1 MRFARYSQVLLL
13 QAGAQYS
20 VFRAVDASNDRNVVL
35 KAAAG
40 GHALSEATASLARVL
55 QLYRDNQLA
64 EIAACPQ
71 MLSLETEGL
80 NTFLV
85 SSYVEGETL
94 AARLAAGRMNVNGSI
109 DRTEFALAALS
120 IARALQELH
129 GKRIVHL
136 GLSPA
141 HIVFNESG
149 AVFLSFRQA
158 LHMLGRDG
166 VGPYYVRPSELK
178 GELPYISPE
187 QTGRMNCP
195 VDQRSDLYALGSI
208 FYQMLTG
215 FPPFEFNDHLEL
227 VHAHLSRTP
236 VPPHQIHSDIPTYF
250 SNIVMKLLSK
260 SPESRYQSASG
271 LVYDLESNQPV
282 LGGRDVSSVLAA
294 PAKLYGRSAEIA
306 TLKNAF
312 EDVVR
317 QGSARGVFVG
327 GFSGV
332 GKTALVR
339 HIYEPLAR
347 ERGFCLLGKFDQLR
361 QEIPFSAVTFAFQ
374 ELIQYLL
381 TEAEG
386 QVELWRNK
394 LCRDLGPSLA
404 IIVKFF
410 PQLELLVGKQ
420 EELGQLNPI
429 EERMRL
435 KQVFR
440 EFVKVFASKDH
451 PLVLFLDDLQWA
463 DADSLDLIE
472 ALLSNGDDLYLLL
485 IGSFRSNEVSASH
498 PLMSLIERLNFP
510 RAGTIIEISPLSL
523 SDLQELVAEVL
534 HSPVEKVQSLSG
546 LIHQKTN
553 GNPFFALQ
561 FLRAIYQDR
570 LLFFDAIDGEWHW
583 DISSIESLGYTDSI
597 VDLLVARLRKLPAP
611 ALHLM
616 HLASCLGNDG
626 SLRRLS
632 RLFQKGEE
640 QEYSTDF
647 DEALTFCLDAGLLV
661 LRENRYRFL
670 HDRVQQASYELF
682 SEDKRQREHLRIAR
696 ALYEKLKTDDA
707 ATALDEK
714 LFFIVSQ
721 YNLSLPLSHGK
732 EVERSELY
740 LISRLNYQAGVRAK
754 KNMAFSAAEQF
765 FNAGLHLLKS
775 HGQTSESL
783 DEGQRKL
790 YFDLKYAACECLVL
804 LANYAKGEALSLEL
818 HKEARSVEEKSR
830 VCQLLAE
837 FATCQS
843 AYQTAVDYCLEGL
856 NLLGV
861 VLPRN
866 PTAQD
871 VTDELESIW
880 TLLGDKDI
888 LELANLPAMSVADT
902 RYSVAAEILQA
913 LYGASMIIDRNLFL
927 ISGAR
932 IVTLSIQHGNC
943 GVSPLGY
950 AQVAS
955 SLPRLLEK
963 YEEARKFSDLAE
975 IVARNLGAN
984 QYPGRLRF
992 LSSISAFWTHN
1003 LWLAIERCIEA
1014 ATTSFREGDAA
1025 FAGFCYGHYVVDIW
1039 LSGLALPQV
1048 KQQALEIVELFGA
1061 RKMPIHSDPNIL
1073 MQRICNRMMATDRE
1087 LALMDAGE
1095 KEYIDGLEAANHLVA
1110 SLYYVLMMHY
1120 HLIMG
1125 EWDASAKMAEIAESR
1140 LWAHITF
1147 CGECEYWFYNV
1158 LLLAARCT
1166 DENRQET
1173 LSKIDQCLAL
1183 LEVWGKNN
1191 PSDYGS
1197 KLELARAEKY
1207 SLLKD
1212 DLNAQ
1217 RCYEKAVV
1225 GAREIANL
1233 PLQAMAAEAAS
1244 RFYESIGLSV
1254 NSKNFLLEARESYR
1268 RWGANLKVR
1277 QLDVILSEVLPSPP
1291 VVQAAEK
1298 EISLDLMAVFK
1309 TAQVLAS
1316 EVVLDK
1322 LLETMLKVVLEAA
1335 GAQRAVFMLIQEDVP
1350 YVRAHSDYEGNCSL
1364 VQIPVSNYEQ
1374 LPSSLV
1380 NYVRRTLGP
1389 VVLSDAQSDNVYGK
1403 DKYFQD
1409 WGIRSAVCLPIL
1421 KQSRLLGLI
1430 YLENKLAS
1438 NVFTPDILRLLEL
1451 LSLQIVTS
1459 LENAMLFDA
1468 LAQSE
1473 LQYRQTFETAGVGKA
1488 QCDTETGKFIRVNEK
1503 FCQITGYTQEELLE
1517 MTYHP
1522 LTHPDDKEKD
1532 TEAYRKLLT
1541 QEISTYQ
1548 SQKRYVRKDGS
1559 VVWVRLHVAAIIDHK
1574 GLVSKTFGV
1583 VEDVTDRVEAEQALV
1598 LLNQHLE
1605 SRVLER
1611 TSQLAN
1617 AKEMAEAASTTK
1629 SAFLANMSHEI
1640 RTPMNAIIG
1649 MSDLLS
1655 RSELNGDQ
1663 QDLLRNIQNSSES
1676 LLHLINDILDLSK
1689 IEAGRLEISEEDFD
1703 LHQLAEDCI
1712 DLFIQDATKSGV
1724 LLSTFISESVPRIVR
1739 GDPARVRQILLNLL
1753 SNANKFTD
1761 KGEVSLAFMSASPE
1775 PDGRSLITFC
1785 VSDTG
1790 IGMGPATLQGLF
1802 QPFSQADGSITRKYG
1817 GTGLGLSISKRLVE
1831 LMGGTIAVESEEGKG
1846 SRFAIS
1852 IPMYRVFPALEL
1864 EVPPHGLSGTV
1875 YLQDAKDSFWGRCL
1889 HQYCLEWGLTVLTA
1903 EEKDTADVV
1912 FSVNDNRSMIISRGG
1927 PEEYFGEGEF
1937 VLDLPCRKGKI
1948 LQRLRQILDEGDHD
1962 SSEPVEIGG
1971 VFNSSDSGS
1980 RMNFSHLSHLNR
1992 VLIVEDHP
2000 VNRKLVMLQLTEL
2013 GLEADAVNNGLEA
2026 IEAYK
2031 SGQYSVILMD
2041 CSMPVM
2047 DGFQATRS
2055 IRELEKKAGGT
2066 SHIPIIA
2073 LTAQAMVGDREEC
2086 IKAGMDDYLSK
2097 PIKLRKVSNMLR
2109 NWLVGSRNGQNII
2122 AQSRSTAG
2130 NANLRQPF
2138 NSDTNIALRPERYL
2152 EIHNEWQQVFG
2163 EETTAEL
2170 LGEIKNGILIAIEE
2184 LEEPLLQRKSDAAAM
2199 IAHRLKGL
2207 CLNFYEDENNNCS
2220 CALELAV
2227 KDEDWSLAGQCFAK
2241 LKKEFFEFFEQA
2253 AELAR

>member
-20 VFRAVDASNDRNVVL
+20 VFRAVDPGTGRDVVL

-40 GHALSEATASLARVL
+40 GFALSEETASLARVL
-55 QLYRDNQLA
+55 QLFKNNNL
-64 EIAACPQ
+64 EETGACPQ

-85 SSYVEGETL
+85 SSYVEGDTL
-94 AARLAAGRMNVNGSI
+94 AARLAGLTRM
-109 DRTEFALAALS
+109 DATTFAREALS
-120 IARALQELH
+120 IARALQKLH
-129 GKRIVHL
+129 SKRIVHL
-136 GLSPA
+136 GLSPC
-141 HIVFNESG
+141 HIVLHHSD
-149 AVFLSFRQA
+149 AVFLSYRQA
-158 LHMLGRDG
+158 FHMLGRDG
-166 VGPYYVRPSELK
+166 VGPFYVRPSELK
-178 GELPYISPE
+178 GELSYIAPE

-195 VDQRSDLYALGSI
+195 VDQRSDLYALGTI

-215 FPPFEFNDHLEL
+215 FPPFEFNDQLEL

-236 VPPHQIHSDIPTYF
+236 VPPHQVHSDIPPYL
-250 SNIVMKLLSK
+250 SDVVMKLLSK
-260 SPESRYQSASG
+260 SPESRYQSAAG
-271 LVYDLESNQPV
+271 LVYDLESDQPV

-294 PAKLYGRSAEIA
+294 PAKLYGRSEEIA
-306 TLKNAF
+306 TLKQAF
-312 EDVVR
+312 EEVVKE
-317 QGSARGVFVG
+317 GACRGVFVG
-327 GFSGV
+327 GYSGV

-361 QEIPFSAVTFAFQ
+361 QEIPFSAVTSAFQ

-386 QVELWRNK
+386 QVEHWRNR
-394 LCRDLGPSLA
+394 LCSELGPSLG
-404 IIVKFF
+404 IIVRFF

-440 EFVKVFASKDH
+440 EFVKVFAGREH

-472 ALLSNGDDLYLLL
+472 ALLSTRDDLYLLL
-485 IGSFRSNEVSASH
+485 IGSFRSNEVSTAH
-498 PLMSLIERLNFP
+498 PLIQLIGRLDSSGAKNT
-510 RAGTIIEISPLSL
+510 AMEISPLSH
-523 SDLQELVAEVL
+523 SDLHELVAEVL
-534 HSPVEKVQSLSG
+534 HTPAEKAQKVQPLSD

-583 DISSIESLGYTDSI
+583 DITSIQSLGYTDSI

-626 SLRRLS
+626 ALTRLS
-632 RLFQKGEE
+632 LLFQKDKE
-640 QEYSTDF
+640 QEFSTEF
-647 DEALTFCLDAGLLV
+647 DEALTFCLDAGLLI
-661 LRENRYRFL
+661 LRDNRYRFL

-682 SEDKRQREHLRIAR
+682 SEEERKQEHLRIAR
-696 ALYEKLKTDDA
+696 ALYERAPKG
-707 ATALDEK
+707 DER
-714 LFFIVSQ
+714 LFFVVSQ
-721 YNLSLPLSHGK
+721 YNLSLPQDLSNY
-732 EVERSELY
+732 VDQDELF
-740 LISRLNYQAGVRAK
+740 LIAGLNYQAGKRAK
-754 KNMAFSAAEQF
+754 INMAFSAAEQF
-765 FNAGLHLLKS
+765 FNVGMNILNAQGCAL
-775 HGQTSESL
+775 ESL
-783 DEGQRKL
+783 DEPRQKL
-790 YFDLKYAACECLVL
+790 FFALKYAACECLVL

-818 HKEARSVEEKSR
+818 RKEARGNEEKAR

-843 AYQTAVDYCLEGL
+843 AYQKAVDYCLEGL
-856 NLLGV
+856 SLLGV
-861 VLPRN
+861 SLPAK
-866 PTAQD
+866 PSAQD

-888 LELANLPAMSVADT
+888 LELAKLPMMSEADT
-902 RYSVAAEILQA
+902 RYSMAAEILQA

-927 ISGAR
+927 MSGAR

-963 YEEARKFSDLAE
+963 YEEARKFSELAE
-975 IVARNLGAN
+975 IVARNSGAGR
-984 QYPGRLRF
+984 YSGRLRF

-1014 ATTSFREGDAA
+1014 ATTSFREGDVA

-1048 KQQALEIVELFGA
+1048 KQQALEIVDLFGS
-1061 RKMPIHSDPNIL
+1061 KDMPLHSDPNIL
-1073 MQRICNRMMATDRE
+1073 MQRICTRMMASDRE
-1087 LALMDAGE
+1087 LALLDAGE
-1095 KEYIDGLEAANHLVA
+1095 QEYIEGLEAANHLVA

-1120 HLIMG
+1120 YLVMG
-1125 EWDASAKMAEIAESR
+1125 EWQKSAKVAEIAESR
-1140 LWAHITF
+1140 LWAHVTF
-1147 CGECEYWFYNV
+1147 CGECEFWFYNV
-1158 LLLAARCT
+1158 LLLAAQCHR
-1166 DENRQET
+1166 DDDKERAEI
-1173 LSKIDQCLAL
+1173 LAKIDKSLAF
-1183 LEVWGKNN
+1183 LEVWGTHN
-1191 PSDYGS
+1191 PADYGA

-1207 SLLKD
+1207 RLLKED
-1212 DLNAQ
+1212 MKAQ
-1217 RCYEKAVV
+1217 CCYEKAVT
-1225 GAREIANL
+1225 GARENANL
-1233 PLQAMAAEAAS
+1233 PLQALAAECAS

-1254 NSKNFLLEARESYR
+1254 NGKNFLMDARESYR
-1268 RWGANLKVR
+1268 RWGAYSKVR
-1277 QLDVILSEVLPSPP
+1277 QLDAILGDDAPAPP
-1291 VVQAAEK
+1291 MVQGAEK

-1309 TAQVLAS
+1309 AAQVLAS

-1322 LLETMLKVVLEAA
+1322 LMETMLNVVLEAA
-1335 GAQRAVFMLIQEDVP
+1335 GAQRAVFMLIQGDVP
-1350 YVRAHSDYEGNCSL
+1350 YVRAYSDYEGNCSL
-1364 VQIPVSNYEQ
+1364 VQIPVSNFQQ
-1374 LPSSLV
+1374 LPSSMV
-1380 NYVRRTLGP
+1380 NYVRRALGS
-1389 VVLSDAQSDNVYGK
+1389 VVLADAQTDNVYGK
-1403 DKYFQD
+1403 DKYFQGS
-1409 WGIRSAVCLPIL
+1409 GIRSAICLPIL
-1421 KQSRLLGLI
+1421 KQSRLLGII
-1430 YLENKLAS
+1430 YLENNLAP

-1488 QCDTETGKFIRVNEK
+1488 QCDTESGRFIRVNEK
-1503 FCQITGYTQEELLE
+1503 FCQITGYSREELLE
-1517 MTYHP
+1517 MTFHP
-1522 LTHPDDKEKD
+1522 LIHPDDQEKD
-1532 TEAYRKLLT
+1532 TRAYQQLLS

-1559 VVWVRLHVAAIIDHK
+1559 VVWVRIHVAAIIDNN
-1574 GLVSKTFGV
+1574 GQVNKTFGV

-1655 RSELNGDQ
+1655 RSELNSDQ

-1689 IEAGRLEISEEDFD
+1689 IEAGRLEIVDEDFD
-1703 LHQLAEDCI
+1703 IHQLAEDCI

-1753 SNANKFTD
+1753 SNANKFTEH
-1761 KGEVSLAFMSASPE
+1761 GEVSLAFVSASPE
-1775 PDGRSLITFC
+1775 MDGRSHITFS

-1790 IGMGPATLQGLF
+1790 IGMNESTLQGLF

-1831 LMGGTIAVESEEGKG
+1831 LMGGTIAVESEVGKG
-1846 SRFAIS
+1846 SRFVIS

-1864 EVPPHGLSGTV
+1864 EVSPVRLSGAV
-1875 YLQDAKDSFWGRCL
+1875 YLEDNGVSLWARCL
-1889 HQYCLEWGLTVLTA
+1889 RQYCLEWGLSVLSEA
-1903 EEKDTADVV
+1903 EKDGADIA
-1912 FSVNDNRSMIISRGG
+1912 FSVQDNRTMTIRRGG

-1948 LQRLRQILDEGDHD
+1948 LHHLRQLLDQGDRD
-1962 SSEPVEIGG
+1962 SSEPVEESG
-1971 VFNSSDSGS
+1971 VFNSADSGS

-2026 IEAYK
+2026 IEAFQ
-2031 SGQYSVILMD
+2031 SGQYSLILMD

-2047 DGFQATRS
+2047 DGFQATRK
-2055 IRELEKKAGGT
+2055 IRELEQEAGAT

-2086 IKAGMDDYLSK
+2086 LKAGMDDYLSK
-2097 PIKLRKVSNMLR
+2097 PIKLRKVSSMLR

-2122 AQSRSTAG
+2122 AQSRSGGVNVGTSFDK
-2130 NANLRQPF
+2130 P
-2138 NSDTNIALRPERYL
+2138 LRPERYM
-2152 EIHNEWQQVFG
+2152 EIYSEWQEVFG

-2170 LGEIKNGILIAIEE
+2170 LGEIKNGILIALEE
-2184 LEEPLLQRKSDAAAM
+2184 LEEPLLQRKVEDAGM

-2207 CLNFYEDENNNCS
+2207 CLNFYEDETNNRSCS
-2220 CALELAV
+2220 LELAV
-2227 KDEDWSLAGQCFAK
+2227 KNEDWPAAGQHFAK

-2253 AELAR
+2253 AALVR